1 MSKLFLLIPLESK
14 IKRTKNIQDPFTPL
28 LVKYLN
34 SDLISISDVEIDSI
48 KGILISL
55 REEKKDETEKEMGIE
70 DKEILI
76 VPKDNIEDF
85 SALRSFESEC
95 FEKLEKYKPD
105 SDLEFLVYITDSEE
119 KFYKVTRFP
128 GDPEKGWFLFSKQV
142 MGSKILG
149 GVRRLGAI
157 MQNEPQDQVNELS
170 SLLIS
175 VAAVTIVIANRLS
188 SIRKKLDE
196 TLERLKGTLSIAD
209 YEEFSKDIIALSR
222 ICDEYILLGRRSSN
236 GELIPYMRSELCAG
250 LLIKYRRISGIEKF
264 KNEVEARIDTL
275 KDYMGSRIS
284 LRAEKSSADMLKE
297 IESIGRL
304 QNIFNDIMNYINIII
319 AAGIAIS
326 FSGSISTLIKLLP
339 PGINEFVWGLILFL
353 LAFLILLASRS
364 LQERKYFPLFKM
376 DLSEEDIRSILNRE
390 VPSGR
395 KMKFDQVLVD
405 LSGGSKKAIWRI
417 KRIRGNPVIT
427 FHVEAHSNKAYRIQG
442 ISFETT
448 GLKPEEAKELSK
460 RCISSLL
467 MELRSN
473 GVLKESSDGLF
484 LYIFSVQSKEP

>member
-1 MSKLFLLIPLESK
+1 MYRNCLYLPVGVSMSKLFLLIPLESK

-326 FSGSISTLIKLLP
+326 FSGSISTLIK
-339 PGINEFVWGLILFL
+339 
-353 LAFLILLASRS
+353 ATSSR
-364 LQERKYFPLFKM
+364 
-376 DLSEEDIRSILNRE
+376 
-390 VPSGR
+390 
-395 KMKFDQVLVD
+395 
-405 LSGGSKKAIWRI
+405 
-417 KRIRGNPVIT
+417 
-427 FHVEAHSNKAYRIQG
+427 NK
-442 ISFETT
+442 
-448 GLKPEEAKELSK
+448 
-460 RCISSLL
+460 
-467 MELRSN
+467 
-473 GVLKESSDGLF
+473 
-484 LYIFSVQSKEP
+484 